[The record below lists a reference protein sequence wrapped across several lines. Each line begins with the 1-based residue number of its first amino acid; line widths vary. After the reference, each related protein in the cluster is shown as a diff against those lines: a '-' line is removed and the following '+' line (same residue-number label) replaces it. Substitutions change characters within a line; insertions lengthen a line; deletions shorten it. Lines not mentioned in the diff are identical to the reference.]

1 MKRLQII
8 FCSFIFAFT
17 FIFSANVINA
27 EADINTYIDPIGTNV
42 KFGPTSDPIE
52 TTAARIV
59 GGITNTFLSRLFG
72 IIGIVVLCLFI
83 WAGLKYILARG
94 DSGKVKQA
102 NSVMKW
108 SVIGLLIIFSSYI
121 VINFMF
127 TVIKRLGAES

>member
-8 FCSFIFAFT
+8 FCSFIFAFA

-27 EADINTYIDPIGTNV
+27 EESIDTYVDPIGYNKTFDPNTN
-42 KFGPTSDPIE
+42 PIE
-52 TTAARIV
+52 TVAADIV
-59 GGITNTFLSRLFG
+59 GGIANTFISRVFG
-72 IIGIVVLCLFI
+72 VIGIVVLCLFI

-108 SVIGLLIIFSSYI
+108 SVIGLLIVFSSYI